1 LIPLIEVFE
10 SIQGEGKNQGV
21 LSIFLRLAFCNLRCS
36 FCDSKYTYE
45 NPKFKWEKKE
55 NVLKLISSFKV
66 NNIVITG
73 GEPLLWQKNLIKI
86 LKEVKKNVEVETN
99 GTIIPEKEFDKYINL
114 YNVSPKLSNSGE
126 EFSKRINKEALLWF
140 SKNKKS
146 YFKYVIEK
154 EEDLK
159 EVIEHLKEF
168 KIERERV
175 YLMPCAK
182 NKKELEKKSKMVINL
197 CKKYKFNYSDRLQI
211 RFSLP

>member
-1 LIPLIEVFE
+1 MIPLIEVFE

-21 LSIFLRLAFCNLRCS
+21 FSIFLRLAFCNLRCS

-55 NVLKLISSFKV
+55 NVLKLISSFKS
-66 NNIVITG
+66 NNLVITG
-73 GEPLLWQKNLIKI
+73 GEPLLWQKNLIEI
-86 LKEVKKNVEVETN
+86 LKEVKKNIEVETN
-99 GTIIPEKEFDKYINL
+99 GTIIPLKEFDKYISL
-114 YNVSPKLSNSGE
+114 YNVSPKLENSKE
-126 EFSKRINKEALLWF
+126 EFSKRINKDALKWF

-146 YFKYVIEK
+146 YFKYVIDK
-154 EEDLK
+154 EEDIK
-159 EVIEHLKEF
+159 EVFEQIKEF
-168 KIERERV
+168 KIKKERV

-182 NKKELEKKSKMVINL
+182 NKKELEEKSKIVINL

>member
-1 LIPLIEVFE
+1 MIPLIEVFE

-55 NVLKLISSFKV
+55 NVLKLIYSFKS
-66 NNIVITG
+66 NNLVITG
-73 GEPLLWQKNLIKI
+73 GEPLLWQKNLIEI

-99 GTIIPEKEFDKYINL
+99 GTIIPLKEFDKYISL
-114 YNVSPKLSNSGE
+114 YNVSPKLSNSKE
-126 EFSKRINKEALLWF
+126 EFKKRINKRALRWF

-146 YFKYVIEK
+146 YFKYVIDE
-154 EEDLK
+154 EEDIK
-159 EVIEHLKEF
+159 EVIEQINEF

-182 NKKELEKKSKMVINL
+182 NKRKLEEKSKIVINL
-197 CKKYKFNYSDRLQI
+197 CRKYKFNYSDRLHI
-211 RFSLP
+211 RFSLK